1 MLCIYEFSATPKI
14 QDATMIK
21 ENFTKHF
28 ISELYKVQCFLLFAD
43 GKLKTVSSVSPKEI
57 EKDQGK
63 PLSKYER
70 NMMIFDWLHTLG
82 R

>member
-14 QDATMIK
+14 QDALMI
-21 ENFTKHF
+21 F
-28 ISELYKVQCFLLFAD
+28 IIKTFIIPELHKIQCFLLFAD
-43 GKLKTVSSVSPKEI
+43 AKLKTVSSVSPKEI